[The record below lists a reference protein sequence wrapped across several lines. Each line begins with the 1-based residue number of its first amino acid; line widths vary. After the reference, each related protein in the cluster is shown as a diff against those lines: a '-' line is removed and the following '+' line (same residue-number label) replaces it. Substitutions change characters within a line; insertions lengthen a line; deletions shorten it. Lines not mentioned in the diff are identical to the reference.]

1 MNVRDTGQNKI
12 SKMDIEK
19 IEKRLKRINTVLEAF
34 KEDNKI
40 SKIEKDL
47 LLGYMRELYELIRD
61 SDADITELPK
71 AAKVEAIVET
81 PKEVIKE
88 VFVEKVV
95 EVQKP
100 AFEVKKPSVQIPK
113 SEPVVKFEPNVVA
126 EQKVEVSAPK
136 TSVTS
141 KISPELEA
149 IFVKEEITD
158 LADKLSMMKINDIA
172 QAIGINSRLVMINE
186 LFNGD
191 GNLFNATIKKL
202 NGCSSF
208 EEAKSLLINEVALPL
223 DWEKEDKLKEAQQLV
238 KLVMR
243 KFS

>member
-1 MNVRDTGQNKI
+1 MVRDKNKI

-61 SDADITELPK
+61 SDADISELPK
-71 AAKVEAIVET
+71 ASKAEVVVET

-88 VFVEKVV
+88 VIVEKVV

-100 AFEVKKPSVQIPK
+100 TVEVEKPIAQAPK
-113 SEPVVKFEPNVVA
+113 SEPVVKVEPQVIV
-126 EQKVEVSAPK
+126 EQKVESATPKATVS
-136 TSVTS
+136 S

>member
-1 MNVRDTGQNKI
+1 LVKDKNKI
-12 SKMDIEK
+12 SKMDIQK

-61 SDADITELPK
+61 SDADISELPK
-71 AAKVEAIVET
+71 PSKAEAVVES

-88 VFVEKVV
+88 VIVEKVIEVEKPIV
-95 EVQKP
+95 EV
-100 AFEVKKPSVQIPK
+100 EKPSTQAPK
-113 SEPVVKFEPNVVA
+113 SEPVVKVEPQ
-126 EQKVEVSAPK
+126 EQKVESAPPK
-136 TSVTS
+136 ATVSS